1 MPTGIVKHCLLFPRG
16 WFFPCS
22 LLHIFGPRPNLNV
35 YTLYILPGYSQSPS
49 SPFPLIDL
57 LFFTPFLSPPPPRV
71 QYIRYNVPGSYMSA
85 LTNMFV
91 VVQKKLML
99 RKSYILQSSK
109 CFNQQ
114 IGVGPSFRL
123 LPVYSV

>member
-22 LLHIFGPRPNLNV
+22 LLHIFGPRQNLNV
-35 YTLYILPGYSQSPS
+35 YTYFQAIPSPLPPLSLLLTSFS
-49 SPFPLIDL
+49 LLPFYL
-57 LFFTPFLSPPPPRV
+57 PPPPRV

-99 RKSYILQSSK
+99 
-109 CFNQQ
+109 
-114 IGVGPSFRL
+114 
-123 LPVYSV
+123 